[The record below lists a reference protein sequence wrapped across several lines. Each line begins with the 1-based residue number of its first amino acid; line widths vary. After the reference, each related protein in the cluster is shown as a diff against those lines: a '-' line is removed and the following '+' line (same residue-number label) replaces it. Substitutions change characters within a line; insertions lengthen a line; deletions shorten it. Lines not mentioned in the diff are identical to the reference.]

1 MKKKKH
7 FFTLFFFDEANFK
20 HLTGNAL
27 YPIQKLSFEV

>member
-1 MKKKKH
+1 MKKN
-7 FFTLFFFDEANFK
+7 TFFDKANFK